1 NIGGIDMKEKKP
13 FYKKWW
19 VIAIAVFMV
28 IGFINGNINKDEREA
43 KRVEAEQQEAKE
55 KAEAEKKAEEE
66 KKQAEEE
73 KKKEEERLKNRDTD
87 EAIEEDNDDVV
98 KAELSDGE
106 LTLTYEPST
115 MWSENSLFHVVYDAF
130 EITHDAF
137 EHDDVDSVVNIIKV
151 EMTDQ
156 KGNEELKDVINYR
169 YTRSDFEELNYE
181 NFKEMAFG
189 QQWRILNEADGY
201 FIHPGIRVNLKDEYT
216 NNLN

>member
-1 NIGGIDMKEKKP
+1 P

-19 VIAIAVFMV
+19 VIAIAAFMV

-98 KAELSDGE
+98 NAELSDGE
-106 LTLTYEPST
+106 LTLTYEPGT
-115 MWSENSLFHVVYDAF
+115 MWSENSLFNVVYDAF
-130 EITHDAF
+130 EITNYAF
-137 EHDDVDSVVNIIKV
+137 EYDDVDTVVYIIKV
-151 EMTDQ
+151 EDE
-156 KGNEELKDVINYR
+156 KS
-169 YTRSDFEELNYE
+169 TRLFSSNVSNSFSVFYLY
-181 NFKEMAFG
+181 
-189 QQWRILNEADGY
+189 
-201 FIHPGIRVNLKDEYT
+201 
-216 NNLN
+216 

>member
-1 NIGGIDMKEKKP
+1 MKEKKP

-87 EAIEEDNDDVV
+87 EAI
-98 KAELSDGE
+98 AS
-106 LTLTYEPST
+106 
-115 MWSENSLFHVVYDAF
+115 
-130 EITHDAF
+130 
-137 EHDDVDSVVNIIKV
+137 SVS
-151 EMTDQ
+151 
-156 KGNEELKDVINYR
+156 R
-169 YTRSDFEELNYE
+169 FFRRSSSF
-181 NFKEMAFG
+181 F
-189 QQWRILNEADGY
+189 
-201 FIHPGIRVNLKDEYT
+201 
-216 NNLN
+216 